1 MFKALW
7 GTPAKAET
15 PKASEKRVSVLDVSK
30 LDISYVNNRVIGKW
44 LQCPACCP
52 VPRIRALLA
61 VANTQSDNIIAH
73 ARVAQALRSKV
84 SLCTLLTELQIVCG
98 ACSYGLSA

>member
-7 GTPAKAET
+7 GTPARVET

-44 LQCPACCP
+44 
-52 VPRIRALLA
+52 
-61 VANTQSDNIIAH
+61 
-73 ARVAQALRSKV
+73 
-84 SLCTLLTELQIVCG
+84 
-98 ACSYGLSA
+98 